1 MNMFLMLIIVFY
13 TEWCINAN
21 NSHRD
26 LYLISVP
33 LLIILMISY
42 IYTAEKDKYGDPAD
56 VIMKNKHLA
65 LMGLIFVGYL
75 MVIIRL

>member
-1 MNMFLMLIIVFY
+1 
-13 TEWCINAN
+13 
-21 NSHRD
+21 
-26 LYLISVP
+26 
-33 LLIILMISY
+33 MISY

-65 LMGLIFVGYL
+65 LMGLIFVSYL